1 MFSVP
6 TSWEL
11 ASLVCKLLLYFGAAS
26 IAGGSLC
33 LWLYNNGRRQFFDK
47 VIGYIMLG
55 AFLGFLG
62 TLVNY
67 FVQVGLINAR
77 GLTGMFDWDMAS
89 LLLETQLGEV
99 TYMRL
104 TGFMIA
110 FISSLLFFRK
120 AVHLPQLPQQ
130 SFYRLQLGV
139 YGIAF
144 LLVAFSFTKAGHVS
158 VLTGIA
164 RTAVVFHLYAFSAWI
179 GSLFPLLLLTNSTGL
194 NLLQKLMQQFGDNAL
209 GIVIILVGAGALMLL
224 ELLDNPAELYTT
236 PYGWVFLLKLLLVL
250 VTLSVA
256 VINKLVLV
264 PAIVNKASALRLRRS
279 IRLEMVAV
287 TLLLITTS
295 YLSTIVGPA
304 GH

>member
-11 ASLVCKLLLYFGAAS
+11 TSLVCKLLLYFGAAS

-33 LWLYNNGRRQFFDK
+33 LWLYNNGKRQFFEK
-47 VIGYIMLG
+47 VISYIMLG

-104 TGFMIA
+104 TGFILA
-110 FISSLLFFRK
+110 FISSLIFFRK
-120 AVHLPQLPQQ
+120 AVRLPQQ
-130 SFYRLQLGV
+130 SFYRLLLGV
-139 YGIAF
+139 QGIAF
-144 LLVAFSFTKAGHVS
+144 LFVAFSFTKAGHVS

-179 GSLFPLLLLTNSTGL
+179 GSLFPLLLLTNSTEL
-194 NLLQKLMQQFGDNAL
+194 NLLKKLMQQFGDNAL
-209 GIVIILVGAGALMLL
+209 GIVIILSGMGALMLL

-236 PYGWVFLLKLLLVL
+236 PYGWVFLLKLFLVL

-264 PAIVNKASALRLRRS
+264 PAIVNNASALRLRRS
-279 IRLEMVAV
+279 IRVEMVAI
-287 TLLLITTS
+287 TLVLIATS

>member
-11 ASLVCKLLLYFGAAS
+11 TSLVCKLLLYFGAAS

-33 LWLYNNGRRQFFDK
+33 LWLYNNGKRQFVEK
-47 VIGYIMLG
+47 VISYIMLG

-104 TGFMIA
+104 TGFILA
-110 FISSLLFFRK
+110 FISSLIFFRK
-120 AVHLPQLPQQ
+120 AVRLPQQ
-130 SFYRLQLGV
+130 SFYRLLLGV
-139 YGIAF
+139 HGIAF
-144 LLVAFSFTKAGHVS
+144 LFVAFSFTKAGHVS

-179 GSLFPLLLLTNSTGL
+179 GSLFPLLLLTNSTEL
-194 NLLQKLMQQFGDNAL
+194 NLLKKLMQQFGDNAL
-209 GIVIILVGAGALMLL
+209 GIVIILAGMGALMLL

-236 PYGWVFLLKLLLVL
+236 PYGWVFLLKLFLVL

-264 PAIVNKASALRLRRS
+264 PAIVNNASALRLRRS
-279 IRLEMVAV
+279 IRVEMVAI
-287 TLLLITTS
+287 TLVLIATS

>member
-11 ASLVCKLLLYFGAAS
+11 TSLVCKLLLYFGAAS

-33 LWLYNNGRRQFFDK
+33 LWLYNNGKRQFFEK
-47 VIGYIMLG
+47 VISYIMLG

-104 TGFMIA
+104 TGFILA
-110 FISSLLFFRK
+110 FMSSLIFFRK
-120 AVHLPQLPQQ
+120 AVRLPQQ
-130 SFYRLQLGV
+130 SFYRLLLGV
-139 YGIAF
+139 HGIAF
-144 LLVAFSFTKAGHVS
+144 LFVAFSFTKAGHVS

-164 RTAVVFHLYAFSAWI
+164 RTAVIFHLYAFSAWI
-179 GSLFPLLLLTNSTGL
+179 GSLFPLLLLTNSTEL
-194 NLLQKLMQQFGDNAL
+194 NLLKKLMQQFGDNAL
-209 GIVIILVGAGALMLL
+209 GIVIILAGMGALMLL

-236 PYGWVFLLKLLLVL
+236 PYGWVFLLKLFLVL

-264 PAIVNKASALRLRRS
+264 PAIVNNASALRLGRS
-279 IRLEMVAV
+279 IRVEMVAI
-287 TLLLITTS
+287 TLVLIATS

>member
-11 ASLVCKLLLYFGAAS
+11 TSLVCKLLLYFGAAS

-33 LWLYNNGRRQFFDK
+33 LWLYNNGKRQFFEK
-47 VIGYIMLG
+47 VISYIMLG

-104 TGFMIA
+104 TGFILA
-110 FISSLLFFRK
+110 FMSSLIFFRK
-120 AVHLPQLPQQ
+120 AVRLPQQ
-130 SFYRLQLGV
+130 SFYRLLLGV
-139 YGIAF
+139 HGIAF
-144 LLVAFSFTKAGHVS
+144 LFVAFSFTKAGHVS
-158 VLTGIA
+158 VLTGIS

-179 GSLFPLLLLTNSTGL
+179 GSLFPLLLLTNSTEL
-194 NLLQKLMQQFGDNAL
+194 NLLKKLMQQFGDNAL
-209 GIVIILVGAGALMLL
+209 GIVIILAGMGALMLL

-236 PYGWVFLLKLLLVL
+236 PYGWVFLLKLFLVL

-264 PAIVNKASALRLRRS
+264 PAIVNNASALRLRRS
-279 IRLEMVAV
+279 IRVEMVAI
-287 TLLLITTS
+287 TLVLIATS

>member
-11 ASLVCKLLLYFGAAS
+11 TSLVCKLLLYFGAAS

-33 LWLYNNGRRQFFDK
+33 LWLYNNGKRQFFEK
-47 VIGYIMLG
+47 VISYIMLG

-62 TLVNY
+62 TFVNY

-104 TGFMIA
+104 TGFILA
-110 FISSLLFFRK
+110 FISSLIFFRK
-120 AVHLPQLPQQ
+120 AVRLPQQ
-130 SFYRLQLGV
+130 SFYRLLLGV
-139 YGIAF
+139 HGIAF
-144 LLVAFSFTKAGHVS
+144 LFVAFTFTKAGHVS

-179 GSLFPLLLLTNSTGL
+179 GSLFPLLLLTNSTEL
-194 NLLQKLMQQFGDNAL
+194 NLLKKLMQQFGDNAL
-209 GIVIILVGAGALMLL
+209 GIVIILAGMGALMLL

-236 PYGWVFLLKLLLVL
+236 PYGWVFLLKLFLVL

-256 VINKLVLV
+256 AINKLVLV
-264 PAIVNKASALRLRRS
+264 PAIVKNASALRLRRS
-279 IRLEMVAV
+279 IRVEMVAV
-287 TLLLITTS
+287 TLVLIATS

>member
-11 ASLVCKLLLYFGAAS
+11 TSLVCKLLLYFGAAS

-33 LWLYNNGRRQFFDK
+33 LWLYNNGKRQFFEK
-47 VIGYIMLG
+47 VISYIMLG

-104 TGFMIA
+104 TGFILA
-110 FISSLLFFRK
+110 FISSLIFFRK
-120 AVHLPQLPQQ
+120 AVRLPQQ
-130 SFYRLQLGV
+130 SFYRLLLGV
-139 YGIAF
+139 HGIAF
-144 LLVAFSFTKAGHVS
+144 LFVAFSFTKAGHVS

-179 GSLFPLLLLTNSTGL
+179 GSLFPLLLLTNSTEL
-194 NLLQKLMQQFGDNAL
+194 NLLKKLMQQFGDNAL
-209 GIVIILVGAGALMLL
+209 GIVIILAGMGALMLL

-236 PYGWVFLLKLLLVL
+236 PYGWVFLLKLFLVL
-250 VTLSVA
+250 LFLLSK
-256 VINKLVLV
+256 I
-264 PAIVNKASALRLRRS
+264 
-279 IRLEMVAV
+279 
-287 TLLLITTS
+287 LLLNLHL
-295 YLSTIVGPA
+295 YLME
-304 GH
+304 

>member
-11 ASLVCKLLLYFGAAS
+11 TSLVCKLLLYFGAAS

-33 LWLYNNGRRQFFDK
+33 LWLYNNGKRQFFEK
-47 VIGYIMLG
+47 VISYIMLG

-104 TGFMIA
+104 TGFILA
-110 FISSLLFFRK
+110 FISSLIFFRK
-120 AVHLPQLPQQ
+120 AVRLPQQ
-130 SFYRLQLGV
+130 SFYRLLLGV
-139 YGIAF
+139 HGIAF
-144 LLVAFSFTKAGHVS
+144 LFVAFSFTKAGHVS

-179 GSLFPLLLLTNSTGL
+179 GSLFPLLLLTNSTEL
-194 NLLQKLMQQFGDNAL
+194 NLLKKLMQQFGDNAL
-209 GIVIILVGAGALMLL
+209 GIVIILAGMGALMLL

-236 PYGWVFLLKLLLVL
+236 PYGWVFLLKLFLVL

-256 VINKLVLV
+256 AINKLVLV
-264 PAIVNKASALRLRRS
+264 PAIVNNASALRLRRS
-279 IRLEMVAV
+279 IRVEMVAI
-287 TLLLITTS
+287 TLVLIATS

>member
-11 ASLVCKLLLYFGAAS
+11 TSLVCKLLLYFGAAS

-33 LWLYNNGRRQFFDK
+33 LWLYNNGKRQFFEK
-47 VIGYIMLG
+47 VISYIMLG

-104 TGFMIA
+104 TGFILA
-110 FISSLLFFRK
+110 FISSLIFFRK
-120 AVHLPQLPQQ
+120 AVRLPQQ
-130 SFYRLQLGV
+130 SFYRLLLGV
-139 YGIAF
+139 HGIAF
-144 LLVAFSFTKAGHVS
+144 LFVAFTFTKAGHVS

-179 GSLFPLLLLTNSTGL
+179 GSLFPLLLLTNSTEL
-194 NLLQKLMQQFGDNAL
+194 NLLKKLMQQFGDNAL
-209 GIVIILVGAGALMLL
+209 GIVIILAGMGALMLL

-236 PYGWVFLLKLLLVL
+236 PYGWVFLLKLFLVL

-256 VINKLVLV
+256 AINKLVLV
-264 PAIVNKASALRLRRS
+264 PAIVKNASALRLRRS
-279 IRLEMVAV
+279 IRVEMVVV
-287 TLLLITTS
+287 TLVLIATS

>member
-11 ASLVCKLLLYFGAAS
+11 TSLVCKLLLYFGAAS

-33 LWLYNNGRRQFFDK
+33 LWLYNNGKRQFFEK
-47 VIGYIMLG
+47 VISYIMLG

-104 TGFMIA
+104 TGFILA
-110 FISSLLFFRK
+110 FISSLIFFRK
-120 AVHLPQLPQQ
+120 AVRLPQQ
-130 SFYRLQLGV
+130 SFYRLLLGV
-139 YGIAF
+139 QGIAF
-144 LLVAFSFTKAGHVS
+144 LFVAFSFTKAGHVS

-179 GSLFPLLLLTNSTGL
+179 GSLFPLLLLTNSTEL
-194 NLLQKLMQQFGDNAL
+194 NLLKKLMQQFGDNAL
-209 GIVIILVGAGALMLL
+209 GIVIILAGMGALMLL

-236 PYGWVFLLKLLLVL
+236 PYGWVFLLKLFLVL

-264 PAIVNKASALRLRRS
+264 PAIVNNASALRLRRS
-279 IRLEMVAV
+279 IRVEMVVV
-287 TLLLITTS
+287 TLVLIATS

>member
-11 ASLVCKLLLYFGAAS
+11 TSLVCKLLLYFGAAS

-33 LWLYNNGRRQFFDK
+33 LWLYNNGKRQFFEK
-47 VIGYIMLG
+47 VISYIMLG

-104 TGFMIA
+104 TGFILA
-110 FISSLLFFRK
+110 FISSLIFFRK
-120 AVHLPQLPQQ
+120 AVRLPQQ
-130 SFYRLQLGV
+130 SFYRLLLGV
-139 YGIAF
+139 QGIAF
-144 LLVAFSFTKAGHVS
+144 LFVAFSFTKAGHVS

-179 GSLFPLLLLTNSTGL
+179 GSLFPLLLLTNSTEL
-194 NLLQKLMQQFGDNAL
+194 NLLKKLMQHFGDNAL
-209 GIVIILVGAGALMLL
+209 GIVIILAGMGALMLL

-236 PYGWVFLLKLLLVL
+236 PYGWVFLLKLFLVL

-264 PAIVNKASALRLRRS
+264 PAIVNNASALRLRRS
-279 IRLEMVAV
+279 IRVEMVAI
-287 TLLLITTS
+287 TLVLIATS

>member
-11 ASLVCKLLLYFGAAS
+11 TSLVCKLLLYFGAAS

-33 LWLYNNGRRQFFDK
+33 LWLYNNGRRQFFEK
-47 VIGYIMLG
+47 VISYIMLG

-104 TGFMIA
+104 TGFILA
-110 FISSLLFFRK
+110 FISSLIFFRK
-120 AVHLPQLPQQ
+120 AVRLPQQ
-130 SFYRLQLGV
+130 SFYRLLLGV
-139 YGIAF
+139 HGIAF
-144 LLVAFSFTKAGHVS
+144 LFVAFSFTKAGHVS

-164 RTAVVFHLYAFSAWI
+164 RTAVVFHLYAFSAWT
-179 GSLFPLLLLTNSTGL
+179 GSLFPLLLLTNSTEL
-194 NLLQKLMQQFGDNAL
+194 NLLKKLMQQFGDNAL
-209 GIVIILVGAGALMLL
+209 GIVIILAGMGALMLL

-236 PYGWVFLLKLLLVL
+236 PYGWVFLLKLFLVL

-264 PAIVNKASALRLRRS
+264 PAIVNNASALRLRRS
-279 IRLEMVAV
+279 IRVEMVAI
-287 TLLLITTS
+287 TLVLIATS

>member
-11 ASLVCKLLLYFGAAS
+11 TSLVCKLLLYFGAAS

-33 LWLYNNGRRQFFDK
+33 LWLYNNGKRQFFEK
-47 VIGYIMLG
+47 VISYIMLG

-104 TGFMIA
+104 TGFILA
-110 FISSLLFFRK
+110 FISSLIFFRK
-120 AVHLPQLPQQ
+120 AVRLPQQ
-130 SFYRLQLGV
+130 SFYRLLLGV
-139 YGIAF
+139 HGIAF
-144 LLVAFSFTKAGHVS
+144 LFVAFSFTKAGHVS

-179 GSLFPLLLLTNSTGL
+179 GSLFPLLLLTNSTEL
-194 NLLQKLMQQFGDNAL
+194 NLLKKLMQQFGDNAL
-209 GIVIILVGAGALMLL
+209 GLVIILAGMGALMLL

-236 PYGWVFLLKLLLVL
+236 PYGWVFLLKLFLVL

-264 PAIVNKASALRLRRS
+264 PAIVNNASALRLRRS
-279 IRLEMVAV
+279 IRVEMVAI
-287 TLLLITTS
+287 TLVLIATS

>member
-11 ASLVCKLLLYFGAAS
+11 TSLVCKLLLYFGAAS

-33 LWLYNNGRRQFFDK
+33 LWLYNNGKRQFFEK
-47 VIGYIMLG
+47 VISYIMLG

-104 TGFMIA
+104 TGFILA
-110 FISSLLFFRK
+110 FISSLIFFRK
-120 AVHLPQLPQQ
+120 AVRLPQQ
-130 SFYRLQLGV
+130 SFYRLLLGV
-139 YGIAF
+139 QGIAF
-144 LLVAFSFTKAGHVS
+144 LFVAFSFTKAGHVS

-179 GSLFPLLLLTNSTGL
+179 GALFPLLLLTNSTEL
-194 NLLQKLMQQFGDNAL
+194 NLLKKLMQQFGDNAL
-209 GIVIILVGAGALMLL
+209 GIVIILAGMGALMLL

-236 PYGWVFLLKLLLVL
+236 PYGWVFLLKLFLVL

-264 PAIVNKASALRLRRS
+264 PAIVNNASALRLRRS
-279 IRLEMVAV
+279 IRVEMVAI
-287 TLLLITTS
+287 TLVLIATS

>member
-11 ASLVCKLLLYFGAAS
+11 TSLVCKLLLYFGAAS

-33 LWLYNNGRRQFFDK
+33 LWLYNNGKRQFVEK
-47 VIGYIMLG
+47 VISYIMLG

-104 TGFMIA
+104 TGFILA
-110 FISSLLFFRK
+110 FISSLIFFRK
-120 AVHLPQLPQQ
+120 AVRLPQQ
-130 SFYRLQLGV
+130 SFYRLLLGV
-139 YGIAF
+139 HGIAF
-144 LLVAFSFTKAGHVS
+144 LFVAFSFTKAGHVS

-164 RTAVVFHLYAFSAWI
+164 RTAVVFHLYAFSAWV
-179 GSLFPLLLLTNSTGL
+179 GSLFPLLLLTNSTEL
-194 NLLQKLMQQFGDNAL
+194 NLLKKLMQQFGDNAL
-209 GIVIILVGAGALMLL
+209 GIVIILAGMGALMLL
-224 ELLDNPAELYTT
+224 ELLDNPAELFTT
-236 PYGWVFLLKLLLVL
+236 PYGWVFLLKLFLVL

-264 PAIVNKASALRLRRS
+264 PAIVNNASALRLRRS
-279 IRLEMVAV
+279 IRVEMVAI
-287 TLLLITTS
+287 TLVLIATS

>member
-11 ASLVCKLLLYFGAAS
+11 TSLVCKLLLYFGAAS

-33 LWLYNNGRRQFFDK
+33 LWLYNNGKRQFFEK
-47 VIGYIMLG
+47 VISYIMLG

-104 TGFMIA
+104 TGFILA
-110 FISSLLFFRK
+110 FISSLIFFRK
-120 AVHLPQLPQQ
+120 VVRLPQQ
-130 SFYRLQLGV
+130 SFYRLLLGV
-139 YGIAF
+139 HGIAF
-144 LLVAFSFTKAGHVS
+144 LFVAFSFTKAGHVS

-179 GSLFPLLLLTNSTGL
+179 GSLFPLLLLTNSTEL
-194 NLLQKLMQQFGDNAL
+194 NLLKKLMQQFGDNAL
-209 GIVIILVGAGALMLL
+209 GIVIILAGMGALMLL

-236 PYGWVFLLKLLLVL
+236 PYGWVFLLKLFLVL

-264 PAIVNKASALRLRRS
+264 PAIVNNASALRLRRS
-279 IRLEMVAV
+279 IRVEMVAI
-287 TLLLITTS
+287 TLVLIATS

>member
-11 ASLVCKLLLYFGAAS
+11 TSLVCKLLLYFGAAS

-33 LWLYNNGRRQFFDK
+33 LWLYNNGKRQYFEK

-62 TLVNY
+62 TFVNY

-104 TGFMIA
+104 TGFILA
-110 FISSLLFFRK
+110 FISSLIFFRK
-120 AVHLPQLPQQ
+120 AVRLPQQ
-130 SFYRLQLGV
+130 SFYRLLLGV
-139 YGIAF
+139 HGIAF
-144 LLVAFSFTKAGHVS
+144 LFVAFSFTKAGHIS

-179 GSLFPLLLLTNSTGL
+179 GSLFPLLLLTNSTEL
-194 NLLQKLMQQFGDNAL
+194 NLLKKLMQQFGDNAL
-209 GIVIILVGAGALMLL
+209 GIVIILAGMGALMLL

-236 PYGWVFLLKLLLVL
+236 PYGWVFLLKLFLVS

-264 PAIVNKASALRLRRS
+264 PAIVNNASALRLRRS
-279 IRLEMVAV
+279 IRVEMVAV
-287 TLLLITTS
+287 TLVLIATS

>member
-11 ASLVCKLLLYFGAAS
+11 TSLVCKLLLYFGAAS

-33 LWLYNNGRRQFFDK
+33 LWLYNNGKRQFFEK
-47 VIGYIMLG
+47 VISYIMLG

-104 TGFMIA
+104 TGFILA
-110 FISSLLFFRK
+110 FMSSLIFFRK
-120 AVHLPQLPQQ
+120 AVRLPQQ
-130 SFYRLQLGV
+130 SFYRLLLGV
-139 YGIAF
+139 HGIAF
-144 LLVAFSFTKAGHVS
+144 LFVAFSFTKAGHVS

-179 GSLFPLLLLTNSTGL
+179 GSLFPLLLLTNSTEL
-194 NLLQKLMQQFGDNAL
+194 NLLKKLMQQFGDNAL
-209 GIVIILVGAGALMLL
+209 GIVIILAGMGALMLL

-236 PYGWVFLLKLLLVL
+236 PYGWVFLLKLFLVL

-264 PAIVNKASALRLRRS
+264 PAIVNNASALRLRRS
-279 IRLEMVAV
+279 IRVEMVAI
-287 TLLLITTS
+287 TLVLIATS

>member
-11 ASLVCKLLLYFGAAS
+11 TSLVCKLLLYFGAAS

-33 LWLYNNGRRQFFDK
+33 LWLYNNGKRQFFEK
-47 VIGYIMLG
+47 VISYIMLG

-104 TGFMIA
+104 TGFILA
-110 FISSLLFFRK
+110 FISSLIFFRK
-120 AVHLPQLPQQ
+120 AVRLPQQ
-130 SFYRLQLGV
+130 SFYLLLLGV
-139 YGIAF
+139 HGIAF
-144 LLVAFSFTKAGHVS
+144 LFVAFSFTKAGHVS

-179 GSLFPLLLLTNSTGL
+179 GSLFPLLLLTNSTEL
-194 NLLQKLMQQFGDNAL
+194 NLLKKLMQQFGDNAL
-209 GIVIILVGAGALMLL
+209 GIVIILAGMGALMLL

-236 PYGWVFLLKLLLVL
+236 PYGWVFLLKLFLVL

-264 PAIVNKASALRLRRS
+264 PAIVNNASALRLRRS
-279 IRLEMVAV
+279 IRVEMVAI
-287 TLLLITTS
+287 TLVLIATS

>member
-11 ASLVCKLLLYFGAAS
+11 TSLVCKLLLYFGAAS

-33 LWLYNNGRRQFFDK
+33 LWLYNNGKRQFFEK
-47 VIGYIMLG
+47 VISYIMLG

-77 GLTGMFDWDMAS
+77 GSTGMFDWDMAS

-104 TGFMIA
+104 TGFILA
-110 FISSLLFFRK
+110 FISSLIFFRK
-120 AVHLPQLPQQ
+120 AVRLPQQ
-130 SFYRLQLGV
+130 SFYRLLLGV
-139 YGIAF
+139 HGFAF
-144 LLVAFSFTKAGHVS
+144 LFVAFSFTKAGHVS

-179 GSLFPLLLLTNSTGL
+179 GSLFPLLLLTNSTEL
-194 NLLQKLMQQFGDNAL
+194 NLLKKLMQQFGDNAL
-209 GIVIILVGAGALMLL
+209 GIVIILAGMGALMLL

-236 PYGWVFLLKLLLVL
+236 PYGWVFLLKLFLVL

-264 PAIVNKASALRLRRS
+264 PAIVNNASALRLRRS
-279 IRLEMVAV
+279 IRVEMVAI
-287 TLLLITTS
+287 TLVLIATS

>member
-11 ASLVCKLLLYFGAAS
+11 TSLVCKLLLYFGAAS

-33 LWLYNNGRRQFFDK
+33 LWLYNNGKRQFFEK
-47 VIGYIMLG
+47 VISYIMLG

-104 TGFMIA
+104 TGFILA
-110 FISSLLFFRK
+110 FISSLIFFRK
-120 AVHLPQLPQQ
+120 AVRLPQQ
-130 SFYRLQLGV
+130 SFYRLLLGV
-139 YGIAF
+139 HGIAF
-144 LLVAFSFTKAGHVS
+144 LFVAFSFTKAGHVS

-179 GSLFPLLLLTNSTGL
+179 GSLFPLLLLTNSTEL
-194 NLLQKLMQQFGDNAL
+194 NLLKKLMQQFGDNAL
-209 GIVIILVGAGALMLL
+209 GIIIILAGMGALMLL
-224 ELLDNPAELYTT
+224 ELLDNPVELYTT
-236 PYGWVFLLKLLLVL
+236 PYGWVFLLKLFLVL

-264 PAIVNKASALRLRRS
+264 PAIVNNASALRLRRS
-279 IRLEMVAV
+279 IRVEMVAI
-287 TLLLITTS
+287 TLVLIATS

>member
-11 ASLVCKLLLYFGAAS
+11 TSLVCKLLLYFGAAS

-33 LWLYNNGRRQFFDK
+33 LWLYNNGKRQFVEK
-47 VIGYIMLG
+47 VISYIMLG

-104 TGFMIA
+104 TGFILA
-110 FISSLLFFRK
+110 FISSLIFFRK
-120 AVHLPQLPQQ
+120 AVRLPQQ
-130 SFYRLQLGV
+130 SFYRLLLGV
-139 YGIAF
+139 HGIAF
-144 LLVAFSFTKAGHVS
+144 LFVAFSFTKAGHVS

-179 GSLFPLLLLTNSTGL
+179 GSLFPLLLLTNSTEL
-194 NLLQKLMQQFGDNAL
+194 NLLKKLMQQFGDNAL
-209 GIVIILVGAGALMLL
+209 GIIIILAGMGALMLL
-224 ELLDNPAELYTT
+224 ELLDNPAELFTT
-236 PYGWVFLLKLLLVL
+236 PYGWVFLLKLFLVL

-264 PAIVNKASALRLRRS
+264 PAIVNNASALRLRRS
-279 IRLEMVAV
+279 IRVEMVAI
-287 TLLLITTS
+287 TLVLIATS

>member
-11 ASLVCKLLLYFGAAS
+11 TSLVCKLLLYFGAAS

-33 LWLYNNGRRQFFDK
+33 LWLYNNGRRQFFEK
-47 VIGYIMLG
+47 VISYIMLG

-67 FVQVGLINAR
+67 FVQVGLINDR

-104 TGFMIA
+104 TGFILA
-110 FISSLLFFRK
+110 FISSLIFFRK
-120 AVHLPQLPQQ
+120 AVRLPQQ
-130 SFYRLQLGV
+130 SFYRLLLGV
-139 YGIAF
+139 HGIAF
-144 LLVAFSFTKAGHVS
+144 LFVAFSFTKAGHVS

-164 RTAVVFHLYAFSAWI
+164 RTAVVFHLYAFSAWT
-179 GSLFPLLLLTNSTGL
+179 GSLFPLLLLTNSTEL
-194 NLLQKLMQQFGDNAL
+194 NLLKKLMQQFGDNAL
-209 GIVIILVGAGALMLL
+209 GIVIILAGMGALMLL

-236 PYGWVFLLKLLLVL
+236 PYGWVFLLKLFLVL

-264 PAIVNKASALRLRRS
+264 PAIVNNASALRLRRS
-279 IRLEMVAV
+279 IRVEMVAI
-287 TLLLITTS
+287 TLVLIATS

>member
-11 ASLVCKLLLYFGAAS
+11 TSLVCKLLLYFGAAS

-33 LWLYNNGRRQFFDK
+33 LWLYNNGKRQFFEK
-47 VIGYIMLG
+47 VISYIMLG

-104 TGFMIA
+104 TGFILA
-110 FISSLLFFRK
+110 FISSLIFFRK
-120 AVHLPQLPQQ
+120 AVRLPQQ
-130 SFYRLQLGV
+130 SFYRLLLGV
-139 YGIAF
+139 HGIAF
-144 LLVAFSFTKAGHVS
+144 LFVAFSFTKAGHVS

-164 RTAVVFHLYAFSAWI
+164 RTAVVFHLYAFSAWV

-209 GIVIILVGAGALMLL
+209 GIIIILAGMGALMLL

-236 PYGWVFLLKLLLVL
+236 PYGWVFLLKLFLVL

-264 PAIVNKASALRLRRS
+264 PAIVNNASALRLRRS
-279 IRLEMVAV
+279 IRVEMVAI
-287 TLLLITTS
+287 TLVLIATS

>member
-11 ASLVCKLLLYFGAAS
+11 TSLVCKLLLYFGAAS

-33 LWLYNNGRRQFFDK
+33 LWLYNNGKRQFFEK
-47 VIGYIMLG
+47 VISYIMLG

-104 TGFMIA
+104 TGFILA
-110 FISSLLFFRK
+110 FISSLIFFRK
-120 AVHLPQLPQQ
+120 AVRLPQQ
-130 SFYRLQLGV
+130 SFYRLLLGV
-139 YGIAF
+139 HGIAF
-144 LLVAFSFTKAGHVS
+144 LFVAFSFTKAGHVS

-194 NLLQKLMQQFGDNAL
+194 NLLKKLMQQFGDNAL
-209 GIVIILVGAGALMLL
+209 GIVIILAGMGALMLL

-236 PYGWVFLLKLLLVL
+236 PYGWVFLLKLFLVL

-264 PAIVNKASALRLRRS
+264 PAIVNNASALRLRRS
-279 IRLEMVAV
+279 IRVEMVAI
-287 TLLLITTS
+287 TLVLIATS

>member
-11 ASLVCKLLLYFGAAS
+11 TSLVCKLLLYFGAAS

-33 LWLYNNGRRQFFDK
+33 LWLYNNGRRQFFEK
-47 VIGYIMLG
+47 VISYIMLG

-104 TGFMIA
+104 TGFILA
-110 FISSLLFFRK
+110 FISSLIFFRK
-120 AVHLPQLPQQ
+120 AVRLPQQ
-130 SFYRLQLGV
+130 SFYRLLLGV
-139 YGIAF
+139 HGIAF
-144 LLVAFSFTKAGHVS
+144 LFVAFSFTKAGHVS

-164 RTAVVFHLYAFSAWI
+164 RTAVVFHLYAFSAWV
-179 GSLFPLLLLTNSTGL
+179 GSLFPLLLLTNSTEL
-194 NLLQKLMQQFGDNAL
+194 NLLKKLMQQFGDNAL
-209 GIVIILVGAGALMLL
+209 GIVIILAGMGALMLL
-224 ELLDNPAELYTT
+224 ELLDNPAELYAT
-236 PYGWVFLLKLLLVL
+236 PYGWVFLLKLFLVL

-264 PAIVNKASALRLRRS
+264 PAIVNNASALRLRRS
-279 IRLEMVAV
+279 IRVEMVAI
-287 TLLLITTS
+287 TLVLIATS

>member
-11 ASLVCKLLLYFGAAS
+11 TSLVCKLLLYFGAAS

-33 LWLYNNGRRQFFDK
+33 LWLYNNGKRQFFEK
-47 VIGYIMLG
+47 VISYIMLG

-62 TLVNY
+62 TFVNY

-104 TGFMIA
+104 TGFILA
-110 FISSLLFFRK
+110 FISSLIFFRK
-120 AVHLPQLPQQ
+120 AVRLPQQ
-130 SFYRLQLGV
+130 SFYRLLLGV
-139 YGIAF
+139 HGIAF
-144 LLVAFSFTKAGHVS
+144 LFVAFSFTKAGHVS

-179 GSLFPLLLLTNSTGL
+179 GSLFPLLLLTNSTEL
-194 NLLQKLMQQFGDNAL
+194 NLLKKLMQQFGDNAL
-209 GIVIILVGAGALMLL
+209 GIVIILAGMGALMLL

-236 PYGWVFLLKLLLVL
+236 PYGWVFLLKLFLVS

-264 PAIVNKASALRLRRS
+264 PAIVNNASALRLRRS
-279 IRLEMVAV
+279 IRVEMVAI
-287 TLLLITTS
+287 TLVLIATS

>member
-11 ASLVCKLLLYFGAAS
+11 TSLVCKLLLYFGAAS

-33 LWLYNNGRRQFFDK
+33 LWLYNNGKRQFFEK
-47 VIGYIMLG
+47 VISYIMLG

-104 TGFMIA
+104 TGFILA
-110 FISSLLFFRK
+110 FISSLIFFRK
-120 AVHLPQLPQQ
+120 AVRLPQQ
-130 SFYRLQLGV
+130 SFYRLLLGV
-139 YGIAF
+139 QGIAF
-144 LLVAFSFTKAGHVS
+144 LFVAFSFTKAGHVS

-179 GSLFPLLLLTNSTGL
+179 GSLFPLLLLTSSTEL
-194 NLLQKLMQQFGDNAL
+194 NLLKKLMQQFGDNAL
-209 GIVIILVGAGALMLL
+209 GIVIILAGMGALMLL

-236 PYGWVFLLKLLLVL
+236 PYGWVFLLKLFLVL

-264 PAIVNKASALRLRRS
+264 PAIVNNASALRLRRS
-279 IRLEMVAV
+279 IRVEMVAI
-287 TLLLITTS
+287 TLVLIATS

>member
-11 ASLVCKLLLYFGAAS
+11 TSLVCKLLLYFGAAS

-33 LWLYNNGRRQFFDK
+33 LWLYNNGRRQFFEK

-104 TGFMIA
+104 TGFILA
-110 FISSLLFFRK
+110 FISSLIFFRK
-120 AVHLPQLPQQ
+120 AVRLPQQ
-130 SFYRLQLGV
+130 SFYRLLLGV
-139 YGIAF
+139 QGIAF
-144 LLVAFSFTKAGHVS
+144 LFVAFSFTKAGHVS

-164 RTAVVFHLYAFSAWI
+164 RTAVVFHLYAFSAWT

-209 GIVIILVGAGALMLL
+209 GIVIILAGMGALMLL

-236 PYGWVFLLKLLLVL
+236 PYGWVFLLKLFLVL

-264 PAIVNKASALRLRRS
+264 PAIVNNASALRLRRS
-279 IRLEMVAV
+279 IRVEMVAI
-287 TLLLITTS
+287 TLVLIATS

>member
-11 ASLVCKLLLYFGAAS
+11 TSLVCKLLLYFGAAS

-33 LWLYNNGRRQFFDK
+33 LWLYNNGKRQFFEK
-47 VIGYIMLG
+47 VISYIMLG

-104 TGFMIA
+104 TGFILA
-110 FISSLLFFRK
+110 FMSSLIFFRK
-120 AVHLPQLPQQ
+120 AVRLPQQ
-130 SFYRLQLGV
+130 SFYRLLLGV
-139 YGIAF
+139 HGIAF
-144 LLVAFSFTKAGHVS
+144 LFVAFSFTKAGHVS

-164 RTAVVFHLYAFSAWI
+164 RTAVIFHLYAFSAWI
-179 GSLFPLLLLTNSTGL
+179 GSLFPLLLLTNSTEL
-194 NLLQKLMQQFGDNAL
+194 NLLKKLMQQFGDNAL
-209 GIVIILVGAGALMLL
+209 GIVIILAGMGALMLL

-236 PYGWVFLLKLLLVL
+236 PYGWVFLLKLFLVL

-264 PAIVNKASALRLRRS
+264 PAIVNNASALRLRRS
-279 IRLEMVAV
+279 IRVEMVAI
-287 TLLLITTS
+287 TLVLIATS

>member
-11 ASLVCKLLLYFGAAS
+11 TSLVCKLLLYFGAAS

-33 LWLYNNGRRQFFDK
+33 LWLYNNGKRQFFEK
-47 VIGYIMLG
+47 VISYIMLG

-104 TGFMIA
+104 TGFILA
-110 FISSLLFFRK
+110 FMSSLIFFRK
-120 AVHLPQLPQQ
+120 AVRLPQQ
-130 SFYRLQLGV
+130 SFYRLLLGV
-139 YGIAF
+139 HGIAF
-144 LLVAFSFTKAGHVS
+144 LFVAFSFTKAGHVS

-179 GSLFPLLLLTNSTGL
+179 GSLFPLLLLTNSTEL
-194 NLLQKLMQQFGDNAL
+194 NLLKKLMQQFGDNAL
-209 GIVIILVGAGALMLL
+209 GIVIILAGMGALMLL

-236 PYGWVFLLKLLLVL
+236 PYGWVFLLKLFLVL

-264 PAIVNKASALRLRRS
+264 PAIVNNASALRLRRS
-279 IRLEMVAV
+279 IRVEMVAI
-287 TLLLITTS
+287 TLVLIATS
-295 YLSTIVGPA
+295 YLSTIFGPA

>member
-11 ASLVCKLLLYFGAAS
+11 TSLVCKLLLYFGAAS

-33 LWLYNNGRRQFFDK
+33 LWLYNNDRRQFFEK
-47 VIGYIMLG
+47 VIGYIILG

-104 TGFMIA
+104 TGFILA
-110 FISSLLFFRK
+110 FISSLIFFRK
-120 AVHLPQLPQQ
+120 AVRLPQQ
-130 SFYRLQLGV
+130 SFYRLLLGV
-139 YGIAF
+139 HGIAF
-144 LLVAFSFTKAGHVS
+144 LFVVFSFTKAGHVS

-179 GSLFPLLLLTNSTGL
+179 GSLFPLLLLTNSTEL
-194 NLLQKLMQQFGDNAL
+194 NLLKKLMQQFGDNVL
-209 GIVIILVGAGALMLL
+209 GIVIILAGMGALMLL

-264 PAIVNKASALRLRRS
+264 PAIVNNASALRLRRS
-279 IRLEMVAV
+279 IRVEMVAV
-287 TLLLITTS
+287 TLVLIATS

>member
-11 ASLVCKLLLYFGAAS
+11 TSLVCKLLLYFGAAS

-33 LWLYNNGRRQFFDK
+33 LWLYNNGKRQFFEK
-47 VIGYIMLG
+47 VISYIMLG

-104 TGFMIA
+104 TGFILA
-110 FISSLLFFRK
+110 FISSLIFFRK
-120 AVHLPQLPQQ
+120 AVRLPQQ
-130 SFYRLQLGV
+130 SFYRLLLGV
-139 YGIAF
+139 HGIAF
-144 LLVAFSFTKAGHVS
+144 LFVAFSFTKAGHVS

-164 RTAVVFHLYAFSAWI
+164 RTAVIFHLYAFSAWI
-179 GSLFPLLLLTNSTGL
+179 GSLFPLLLLTNSTEL
-194 NLLQKLMQQFGDNAL
+194 NLLKKLMQQFGDNAL
-209 GIVIILVGAGALMLL
+209 GIVIILAGMGALMLL

-236 PYGWVFLLKLLLVL
+236 PYGWVFLLKLFLVL

-264 PAIVNKASALRLRRS
+264 PAIVNNASALRLRRS
-279 IRLEMVAV
+279 IRVEMVAI
-287 TLLLITTS
+287 TLVLIATS

>member
-11 ASLVCKLLLYFGAAS
+11 TSLVCKLLLYFGAAS

-33 LWLYNNGRRQFFDK
+33 LWLYNNGRRQFFEK

-104 TGFMIA
+104 TGFILA
-110 FISSLLFFRK
+110 FISSLIFFRK
-120 AVHLPQLPQQ
+120 AVRLPQQ
-130 SFYRLQLGV
+130 SFYRLLLGV
-139 YGIAF
+139 HGIAF
-144 LLVAFSFTKAGHVS
+144 LFVAFSFTKAGHVS

-164 RTAVVFHLYAFSAWI
+164 RTAVVFHLYAFSAWT

-236 PYGWVFLLKLLLVL
+236 PYGRVFLLKLLLVL

-264 PAIVNKASALRLRRS
+264 PAIVNNASALRLRRS
-279 IRLEMVAV
+279 IRVEMVAV
-287 TLLLITTS
+287 TLLLITAS

>member
-11 ASLVCKLLLYFGAAS
+11 TSLVCKLLLYFGAAS

-33 LWLYNNGRRQFFDK
+33 LWLYNNGKRQFFEK
-47 VIGYIMLG
+47 VISYIMLG

-104 TGFMIA
+104 TGFILA
-110 FISSLLFFRK
+110 FISSLIFFRK
-120 AVHLPQLPQQ
+120 AVRLPQQ
-130 SFYRLQLGV
+130 SFYRLLLGV
-139 YGIAF
+139 HGIAF
-144 LLVAFSFTKAGHVS
+144 LFVAFSFTKAGHVS

-164 RTAVVFHLYAFSAWI
+164 RTAVVFHLYAFSAWV
-179 GSLFPLLLLTNSTGL
+179 GSLFPLLLLTNSTEL
-194 NLLQKLMQQFGDNAL
+194 NLLKKLMQQFGDNAL
-209 GIVIILVGAGALMLL
+209 GIVIILAGMGALMLL

-236 PYGWVFLLKLLLVL
+236 PYGWVFLLKLFLVL

-264 PAIVNKASALRLRRS
+264 PAIVNNASALRLRRS
-279 IRLEMVAV
+279 IRVEMVAI
-287 TLLLITTS
+287 TLVLIATS

>member
-11 ASLVCKLLLYFGAAS
+11 TSLVCKLLLYFGAAS

-33 LWLYNNGRRQFFDK
+33 LWLYNNGKRQFFEK
-47 VIGYIMLG
+47 VISYIMLG

-104 TGFMIA
+104 TGFILA
-110 FISSLLFFRK
+110 FISSLIFFRK
-120 AVHLPQLPQQ
+120 AVRLPQQ
-130 SFYRLQLGV
+130 SFYRLLLGV
-139 YGIAF
+139 QGIAF
-144 LLVAFSFTKAGHVS
+144 LFVAFSFTKAGHVS

-179 GSLFPLLLLTNSTGL
+179 GSLFPLLLLTNSTEL
-194 NLLQKLMQQFGDNAL
+194 NLLKKLMQQFGDNAL
-209 GIVIILVGAGALMLL
+209 GIVIILAGMGALMLL

-236 PYGWVFLLKLLLVL
+236 PYGWVFLLKLFLVS

-264 PAIVNKASALRLRRS
+264 PAIVNNASALRLRRS
-279 IRLEMVAV
+279 IRVEMVAV
-287 TLLLITTS
+287 TLVLIATS

>member
-11 ASLVCKLLLYFGAAS
+11 TSLVCKLLLYFGAAS

-33 LWLYNNGRRQFFDK
+33 LWLYNNGKRQFFEK
-47 VIGYIMLG
+47 VISYIMLG

-104 TGFMIA
+104 TGFILA
-110 FISSLLFFRK
+110 FISSLIFFRK
-120 AVHLPQLPQQ
+120 AVRLPQQ
-130 SFYRLQLGV
+130 SFYRLLLGV
-139 YGIAF
+139 HGIAF
-144 LLVAFSFTKAGHVS
+144 LFVAFSFTKAGHVS

-179 GSLFPLLLLTNSTGL
+179 GSLFPLLLLTNSTEL
-194 NLLQKLMQQFGDNAL
+194 NLLKKLMQQFGDNAL
-209 GIVIILVGAGALMLL
+209 GIVIILAGMGALMLL

-236 PYGWVFLLKLLLVL
+236 PYGWVFLLKLFLVL

-264 PAIVNKASALRLRRS
+264 PAIVNNASALRLRRS
-279 IRLEMVAV
+279 IRVEMVAI
-287 TLLLITTS
+287 TLVLIATS

>member
-11 ASLVCKLLLYFGAAS
+11 TSLVCKLLLYFGAAS

-33 LWLYNNGRRQFFDK
+33 LWLYNNGKRQFFEK
-47 VIGYIMLG
+47 VISYIMLG

-104 TGFMIA
+104 TGFILA
-110 FISSLLFFRK
+110 FISSLIFFRK
-120 AVHLPQLPQQ
+120 AVRLPQQ
-130 SFYRLQLGV
+130 SFYRLLLGV
-139 YGIAF
+139 HGIAF
-144 LLVAFSFTKAGHVS
+144 LFVAFSFTKAGHVS

-179 GSLFPLLLLTNSTGL
+179 GSLFPLLLLTNSTEL
-194 NLLQKLMQQFGDNAL
+194 NLLKKLMQQFGDNAL
-209 GIVIILVGAGALMLL
+209 GIVIILAGMGALMLL

-236 PYGWVFLLKLLLVL
+236 PYGWVFLLTLFLVL

-264 PAIVNKASALRLRRS
+264 PAIVNNASALRLRRS
-279 IRLEMVAV
+279 IRVEMVAV
-287 TLLLITTS
+287 TLLLITAS